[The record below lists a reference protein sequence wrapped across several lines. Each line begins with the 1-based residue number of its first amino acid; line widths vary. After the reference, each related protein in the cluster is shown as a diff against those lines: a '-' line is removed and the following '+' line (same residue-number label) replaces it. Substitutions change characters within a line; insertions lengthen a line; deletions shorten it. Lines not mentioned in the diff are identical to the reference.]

1 MLRLSFR
8 SAYYE
13 FKPYILGL
21 LGLYGL
27 SLGHTVYFAKFA
39 GLTLISCSILILYMR
54 ARYRGL
60 IR

>member
-8 SAYYE
+8 NIYYE
-13 FKPYILGL
+13 FKPYILSA

-27 SLGHTVYFAKFA
+27 SLGHSSYLAKFA
-39 GLTLISCSILILYMR
+39 GLTLISLSILIIYMR